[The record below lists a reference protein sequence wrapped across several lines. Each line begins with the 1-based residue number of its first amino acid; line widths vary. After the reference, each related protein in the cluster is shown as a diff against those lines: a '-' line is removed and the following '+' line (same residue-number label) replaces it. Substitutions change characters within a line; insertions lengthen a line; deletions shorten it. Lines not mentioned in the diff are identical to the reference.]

1 MTTTTATIQN
11 DNITVANTIREQLGR
26 RAFAMMGA
34 KNLFAKGPGLQ
45 FDVGTNAKKISRII
59 ITLDPS
65 DTYTVKA
72 YKGRGINTKLVSTTS
87 DVYADSLH
95 TVIES
100 LTGLYLSL

>member
-1 MTTTTATIQN
+1 MTTTTATTQN
-11 DNITVANTIREQLGR
+11 DNVKIATVIRSQIGN

-34 KNLFAKGPGLQ
+34 KNLFANGPGLQ

-59 ITLDPS
+59 VTLDPS

-72 YKGRGINTKLVSTTS
+72 YKGRGINTKLASEIS
-87 DVYADSLH
+87 GVYADSLN